1 MSSIANHILLTNAKT
16 ADEQLQDVRQGLKA
30 KLRANLEKQG
40 KLSDAFVEGNLA
52 KEVFRERA
60 ELLREEESSLRSKVS
75 AVEVE
80 LTERERSATY
90 IQQIQHVMDSF
101 EASDGKI
108 TIWQKKDLLKAIFQ
122 RVVVTDEVIT
132 DCRLYYP
139 FQKFY
144 DEMCAEVKRQQGS
157 QLQQTEEPCPS
168 ACILRPTDVG

>member
-1 MSSIANHILLTNAKT
+1 MRS
-16 ADEQLQDVRQGLKA
+16 
-30 KLRANLEKQG
+30 LRATWRK
-40 KLSDAFVEGNLA
+40 KSSA
-52 KEVFRERA
+52 KGLNCCVRRKA
-60 ELLREEESSLRSKVS
+60 NLRSKVS

-144 DEMCAEVKRQQGS
+144 DELCAEVKRQQAS
-157 QLQQTEEPCPS
+157 QLQQTEEPCQS
-168 ACILRPTDVG
+168 ACILRPTDGLWVQYYRLLVAVVEYERK